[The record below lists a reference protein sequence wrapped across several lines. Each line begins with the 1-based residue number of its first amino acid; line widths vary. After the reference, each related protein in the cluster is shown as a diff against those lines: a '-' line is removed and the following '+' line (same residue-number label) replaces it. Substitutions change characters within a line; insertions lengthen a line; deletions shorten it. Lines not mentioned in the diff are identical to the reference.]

1 MSCIAFLGGLGEF
14 LASSQVQILYWT
26 LAISGTIIFGAFM
39 ALTLIGIG
47 GLHDSDAGP
56 DGVVTEH
63 ADTGYADFKLI
74 SIRSVLA
81 FMTFFGWGG
90 IILGKY
96 GWPGFLGAFA
106 SGFSMMFVTAGIM
119 CVIFR
124 LQHSGNVTPEEYI
137 GRHGTVYIGMPEGRA
152 GAGKVTVTIGG
163 STNEIAAV
171 SDEAL
176 ATGATVIVVERLD
189 ERKFLVKKA

>member
-1 MSCIAFLGGLGEF
+1 MITIALLGGIGEF

-26 LAISGTIIFGAFM
+26 LALSGTIIFGAFM

-47 GLHDSDAGP
+47 GLHDSDPGP
-56 DGVVTEH
+56 DGAIADH
-63 ADTGYADFKLI
+63 ADSGYADFKLI

-90 IILGKY
+90 VIFGKY
-96 GWPGFLGAFA
+96 GWPGFLGSFA
-106 SGFSMMFVTAGIM
+106 CGFSMMFVTAGLM

-124 LQHSGNVTPEEYI
+124 LQHSGNVSSNDI
-137 GRHGTVYIGMPEGRA
+137 VGQHGEVYIGIPGGRNA
-152 GAGKVTVTIGG
+152 PGKVTITISG
-163 STNEIAAV
+163 STREVVAV
-171 SDEAL
+171 ADEPIP
-176 ATGATVIVVERLD
+176 TGATVLVAERLD